1 MQTLGIILILVSIG
15 TMVGPIAA
23 VAIMY
28 SNNLEGLV
36 ITPQIKDIM
45 NGNSPLLPINS
56 GSNDNNN
63 NYNNDQNNYS
73 DNNSNT
79 ENSNNNGGFMSPV
92 LVSSQIDSIAR
103 TVTVV
108 ANVTN
113 PLGYDLTVN
122 SFNST
127 IMCSQDNYQI
137 GTIRLTN
144 PVMIPAAQTA
154 QVTITGYWTQD
165 AENHVLNSHPGATS
179 IPINLVDTTID
190 VNGIVIESPAP
201 ISAGSIPLS

>member
-1 MQTLGIILILVSIG
+1 MQALGIILVLISVG

-23 VAIMY
+23 VAVMY

-45 NGNSPLLPINS
+45 NGNSALLPINS
-56 GSNDNNN
+56 GSNNNN
-63 NYNNDQNNYS
+63 NYNNDQYNYT
-73 DNNSNT
+73 DNNG
-79 ENSNNNGGFMSPV
+79 ENSNNNNGFMSPV
-92 LVSSQIDSIAR
+92 LVSSQIDSTAR

-108 ANVTN
+108 ANVSN

-127 IMCSQDNYQI
+127 IVCSQDNYQI
-137 GTIRLTN
+137 GTIRLAN
-144 PVMIPAAQTA
+144 PVMLPAAQTA

-165 AENHVLNSHPGATS
+165 AENHVLTSHPGATS
-179 IPINLVDTTID
+179 IAVNLVDTTID
-190 VNGIVIESPAP
+190 VNGIVIQSPAP
-201 ISAGSIPLS
+201 ISAGSIPIS